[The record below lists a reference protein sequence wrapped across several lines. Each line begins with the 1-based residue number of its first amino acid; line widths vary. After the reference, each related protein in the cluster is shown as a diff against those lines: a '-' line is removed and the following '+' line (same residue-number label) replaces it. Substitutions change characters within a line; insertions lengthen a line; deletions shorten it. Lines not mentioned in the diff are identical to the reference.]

1 MLNLTFLILG
11 YSREDVYYV
20 DPSLRSVIVF
30 TTTKRPQKGGLIRYY
45 IPEYN
50 PNYIVYAKPD
60 NFVVSKCKDPFGN
73 QRLCVEFPPSFSFT
87 ILQRDSALL
96 YMLPATQVKDEI
108 LQRLNISKENAD
120 QFYVM
125 KATAQLIGDPERRR
139 RTTILYDYVSL
150 SFVFPYGFE
159 IYSYYS
165 TAEGKWKLV
174 GSTLNF
180 YSTRIPQTDIYIAF
194 KPVYDTLVKELVK
207 AAEEERERK
216 EEVVAVEAKTVGPEI
231 VLLKE
236 EIKYPVGVADL
247 TEEDKKLLRQVYN
260 SIDWKNI
267 KEVVVEGHADPRPIR
282 GELAKKYPSNWE
294 LSIFRSLNVVKYLIE
309 IGAPPEKIRV
319 AAAGEFRPKYP
330 NNSESNMAG
339 NRRVNFYVVK

>member
-1 MLNLTFLILG
+1 MLNLTFLILS

-73 QRLCVEFPPSFSFT
+73 QKLCVEFPPSFSFT

-108 LQRLNISKENAD
+108 LQKLNISKENAE

-125 KATAQLIGDPERRR
+125 KATAQLISDPEKKR
-139 RTTILYDYVSL
+139 RTIVLYDYVSL

-159 IYSYYS
+159 VYSYYS
-165 TAEGKWKLV
+165 TAEGKWRLV
-174 GSTLNF
+174 GSTLNY

-194 KPVYDTLVKELVK
+194 KPVYDTLLRELVK
-207 AAEEERERK
+207 VTGEEKERK
-216 EEVVAVEAKTVGPEI
+216 EEVSPVEVKVTGPEI

-267 KEVVVEGHADPRPIR
+267 KEVIVEGHADPRPIR
-282 GELAKKYPSNWE
+282 GQLAKKYPSNWE
-294 LSIFRSLNVVKYLIE
+294 LSIFRSLNVVKYLID
-309 IGAPPEKIRV
+309 IGAPPEKVRV

-330 NNSESNMAG
+330 NDSESNMAG

>member
-1 MLNLTFLILG
+1 MLSLTLYIIG
-11 YSREDVYYV
+11 YSREDVYYI

-45 IPEYN
+45 VENYN

-60 NFVVSKCKDPFGN
+60 NYSVSKCKDPFGN
-73 QRLCVEFPPSFSFT
+73 QKLCVEFPPSFSFT

-96 YMLPATQVKDEI
+96 YMLPASKVKDEI
-108 LQRLNISKENAD
+108 LQKLNISKDNAD
-120 QFYVM
+120 EYYVM
-125 KATAQLIGDPERRR
+125 KATAQLISDPERRR
-139 RTTILYDYVSL
+139 RGIVLYDYVSL

-159 IYSYYS
+159 IYNYYS

-174 GSTLNF
+174 GSTLNY

-207 AAEEERERK
+207 TTGEEKEKK
-216 EEVVAVEAKTVGPEI
+216 EEVVLVEAKAKGPEI
-231 VLLKE
+231 TLLKE
-236 EIKYPVGVADL
+236 EIKYPVGVAEL
-247 TEEDKKLLRQVYN
+247 TEEDKKLIRNIYK
-260 SIDWKNI
+260 SINWNEI
-267 KEVVVEGHADPRPIR
+267 KEVIVEGHADPRPIR
-282 GELAKKYPSNWE
+282 GALAKKYPSNWE

-309 IGAPPEKIRV
+309 LGAPPEKIRV

-330 NNSESNMAG
+330 NDNEEHMAG